1 MTTST
6 MTARTLTTST
16 GAIATEMVRR
26 ICGFDRQHLTPQALA
41 CARTAIIDTIG
52 VTLAGHDEPCTD
64 ILRRIPGLA
73 AAPGPSLVFASR
85 QRTSALDATMING
98 CASHALDYD
107 DFSGVMGGHQSVPL
121 VSLLFAL
128 GEDRAASGLQILLAY
143 VVGVETEIRLARAV
157 NFHHYDKG
165 WHPTATLGTI
175 GAAASA
181 AHLLD
186 LDQAQAATALAI
198 AASLAGGI
206 KANFGTMVKPLH
218 VGQCAR
224 NGLFAALLAE
234 SGYDA
239 NHAAFEHH
247 QGFLNVFNGPGN
259 YDVSRLLQDWG
270 TPLEIEQPS
279 IALKQFPCCGSTH
292 PAISAM
298 LDLVRAEDIR
308 PDDIAGIE
316 VLAHARRLRHTN
328 NPDPQ
333 TTLEAKFSHQYVIA
347 RAALDRAVK
356 LKDFEN
362 NAHLDPAIQR
372 LLQRIVARPHPDMAE
387 DGPKQWGAEVI
398 VTLNGGR
405 HVSRRI
411 DNLVGRGGDNAMSA
425 DELWEKFSDCAERA
439 LPPGQIGPLFD
450 RLGALE
456 DEADIRDLVQLLEG
470 EPD

>member
-1 MTTST
+1 MPAAAPALASQ
-6 MTARTLTTST
+6 MAQ
-16 GAIATEMVRR
+16 R
-26 ICGFDRQHLTPQALA
+26 ICAFSRQQLTPRALA

-52 VTLAGHDEPCTD
+52 VTLAGHAEPCTD
-64 ILRRIPGLA
+64 IVRRVPGIGA
-73 AAPGPSLVFASR
+73 AAGPALVFASR

-121 VSLLFAL
+121 VALLFAL
-128 GEDRAASGLQILLAY
+128 GEDRATSGIQILLAY
-143 VVGVETEIRLARAV
+143 TVGVETEIRLARAV

-186 LDQAQAATALAI
+186 LDEVRTATALAI
-198 AASLAGGI
+198 AASLAGGL

-218 VGQCAR
+218 VGQSAR

-234 SGYDA
+234 GGFDA
-239 NHAAFEHH
+239 NPEAFEHH
-247 QGFLNVFNGPGN
+247 QGFFNVFNGPGT
-259 YDVSRLLQDWG
+259 YDAAKLLEDWG
-270 TPLEIEQPS
+270 APLEIEQPS

-308 PDDIAGIE
+308 PADVAAIE
-316 VLAHARRLRHTN
+316 ILPHARRLRHTD
-328 NPDPQ
+328 NPDPS
-333 TTLEAKFSHQYVIA
+333 TALEAKFSHQYVIA
-347 RAALDRAVK
+347 RALLDRSVR
-356 LKDFEN
+356 LKDFEHD
-362 NAHLDPAIQR
+362 AHLDPAIR
-372 LLQRIVARPHPDMAE
+372 DLLPRITARPHPDMA
-387 DGPKQWGAEVI
+387 DDSAQQWGAEVI

-405 HVSRRI
+405 QVSRRI
-411 DNLVGRGGDNAMSA
+411 DDLIGRGGDNAMTR
-425 DELWEKFSDCAERA
+425 DELWEKFSDCAERS
-439 LPPGQIGPLFD
+439 LPYGQIAPLFD

-456 DEADIRDLVQLLEG
+456 TEADIRETVKLLEG
-470 EPD
+470 VSN